1 MTTVNLPQNMTAI
14 LFPVLYSFRRCPYA
28 MRARM
33 ALHYAGV
40 QVEQREIA
48 LRQKPAALLAISPK
62 GTVPVLQLTS
72 GEVIDQSLD
81 IMRWALRQSDPEGW
95 LGVGASGEADRWIA
109 LNDGPF
115 KTLLDRYKYADR
127 HPETPMA
134 THRSRALD
142 ALIHPLAGQ
151 LEHTPWLLGP
161 RQSLADV
168 ALFPF
173 VRQFARV
180 DPVWFDA
187 LELPG
192 LHSWLQ
198 AGLNSSLF
206 AAVMHKQ
213 PVWVESPAA
222 PG

>member
-1 MTTVNLPQNMTAI
+1 MTGTPL
-14 LFPVLYSFRRCPYA
+14 PVLYSFRRCPYA
-28 MRARM
+28 IRARM
-33 ALHYAGV
+33 ALHYAGI
-40 QVEQREIA
+40 QVEQREVA

-62 GTVPVLQLTS
+62 GTVPVLQLPG

-95 LGVGASGEADRWIA
+95 LTAGAPDEAERWID
-109 LNDGPF
+109 LNDRLF
-115 KTLLDRYKYADR
+115 KSLLDRYKYADR
-127 HPETPMA
+127 HPENPMT

-151 LEHTPWLLGP
+151 LQHTPWLLGP
-161 RQSLADV
+161 TQSLADV

-180 DPVWFDA
+180 DPVWFA
-187 LELPG
+187 TLALPG
-192 LHSWLQ
+192 LHTWLQ
-198 AGLNSSLF
+198 AGLSSSLF

-213 PVWVESPAA
+213 PVWVESPSS